1 MFPDESK
8 IFAQIGDS
16 VSLICSATGC
26 ESPSFSWR
34 TQMDSPLN
42 GKVRNE
48 GTKSTLTMDPVNFG
62 NEHQYLCTVICG
74 TIKLEKATRVE
85 IYCEYFTQYLIFSPF
100 CFKINFVKG

>member
-16 VSLICSATGC
+16 VSLICSTTGC

-48 GTKSTLTMDPVNFG
+48 GTKSTLTMDPVDLRDYKTGESNPSG
-62 NEHQYLCTVICG
+62 DL
-74 TIKLEKATRVE
+74 L
-85 IYCEYFTQYLIFSPF
+85 
-100 CFKINFVKG
+100 